1 VERLRAPASPILGK
15 PKAEKTRFRV
25 PSGIGSE
32 QSNSMSALTEINW
45 SWKDPKE
52 PLRSYFEQAPVGLA
66 ECRYAGTIK
75 SFNPALVRLLGAPL
89 DLRRPVTLAGLIDAE
104 NRDEAEHQL
113 ADLFEGRRQ
122 SVQIDSQAT
131 CRERVCLRWTAWR
144 VPGNHGDS
152 GSVLA
157 MAEELPRDAALGRQ
171 FEQVAKLESLGK
183 LAGGV
188 AHDFNNI
195 LTGILLY
202 CDLLMASLDP
212 GHRARKYAEEIRTA
226 GMQASGLVRQLL
238 AITCHSTFQPRP
250 LSLNEIAA
258 AMRNLLMRLV
268 GENIQLNFRL
278 DPKLGLTKMDP
289 TQAQQILLNLV
300 LNARDAMPKG
310 GRIVVETRNCR
321 LQPFMESR
329 LSGSDEASLPCALF
343 AIEDNG
349 SGMDA
354 ATRAHIFEPF
364 FTTKQG
370 KGTGLGLATVH
381 DIVSSSGGLIHV
393 SSEPGQGTRVSV
405 FLPLLPGTEPE
416 PASGND
422 FSPRSD
428 GEVLSSQ
435 EEE

>member
-1 VERLRAPASPILGK
+1 
-15 PKAEKTRFRV
+15 
-25 PSGIGSE
+25 
-32 QSNSMSALTEINW
+32 MSALTEVDW
-45 SWKDPKE
+45 SWKDPKQ
-52 PLRSYFEQAPVGLA
+52 PLRSHFEQAPVGLA

-89 DLRRPVTLAGLIDAE
+89 DLRRPVALAGLIDAE
-104 NRDEAEHQL
+104 NREEAEHQL
-113 ADLFEGRRQ
+113 ADLFEGKRQ
-122 SVQIDSQAT
+122 SIQIDSQAT

-144 VPGNHGDS
+144 VPGNHADS

-157 MAEELPRDAALGRQ
+157 MAEELPHNAALGRQ
-171 FEQVAKLESLGK
+171 LEQAAKLESVGK

-202 CDLLMASLDP
+202 CDLLMASLDS
-212 GHRARKYAEEIRTA
+212 GHRARKYAEEIREA

-238 AITCHSTFQPRP
+238 AISCRSTLQPRP

-258 AMRNLLMRLV
+258 AMQNLLMRLV

-278 DPKLGLTKMDP
+278 DPKLGLTKLDP

-329 LSGSDEASLPCALF
+329 LSGSAQSSFPCALF

-349 SGMDA
+349 VGMDA
-354 ATRAHIFEPF
+354 STRAHIFEPF
-364 FTTKQG
+364 FTTKAG

-405 FLPLLPGTEPE
+405 FLPLLPGTDPE

-428 GEVLSSQ
+428 GVLSS
-435 EEE
+435 EEEE